1 MVVLDL
7 ALLRVIADAAEAAYP
22 EEACG
27 LLVGRVRPGGA
38 RRVSRVEP
46 AENVAADRRTT
57 FEVDAG
63 LRIGLEREL
72 RGTPDR
78 VVGHFHSHPDGPAR
92 PSATDLARAFETGLV
107 WLIVSVVGGQASQT
121 QAYMPRS
128 DGSGFREITLST
140 LSAPRN
146 RAEAKGEQR

>member
-7 ALLRVIADAAEAAYP
+7 AQLGAVVEAAEAGYP

-38 RRVSRVEP
+38 RRVSRVEA
-46 AENVAADRRTT
+46 AENVAADRRIT
-57 FEVDAG
+57 FAVDAG

-72 RGTPDR
+72 RGGPDR
-78 VVGHFHSHPDGPAR
+78 VIGHFHSHPDGPAY
-92 PSATDLARAFETGLV
+92 PSATDLARAFETDLV
-107 WLIVSVVGGQASQT
+107 WLIVSVVCGQASQT
-121 QAYMPRS
+121 RAYMPRL

-140 LSAPRN
+140 LSAPETG
-146 RAEAKGEQR
+146 AGPKGEQP